1 MEKKGNFLG
10 LVPLIVFLVIYAL
23 IGIFVKQ
30 FDKLPLLVGIFIA
43 SAVAIALYTKYG
55 KKSFDN
61 AVDEYCDCLL
71 YTSDA
76 ADE

>member
-43 SAVAIALYTKYG
+43 SAVAIALYTK
-55 KKSFDN
+55 
-61 AVDEYCDCLL
+61 
-71 YTSDA
+71 
-76 ADE
+76 